1 MLQLTSYSYKC
12 QRTEL
17 ELLMGTTEIMT
28 TSSDLTEK
36 QARLQKDGVWNS
48 LGYAAAD
55 SDRLLGQTQVF
66 ICDQNRIIFV
76 TSL

>member
-1 MLQLTSYSYKC
+1 MLQFTSYSYKC

-17 ELLMGTTEIMT
+17 ELLMGTTEMT

-36 QARLQKDGVWNS
+36 QAQLQKDGVWNS

-55 SDRLLGQTQVF
+55 SDRLLGETQVF